1 MGFLSKLFGKK
12 PKVPAFVKIDLD
24 EQMRKSVSGNR
35 AIVGDA
41 GKLALEQQAADQAAL
56 EQGLKSSIRG
66 YEGLVTG
73 EREVIGDMLAGTVS
87 DDVWDEIRRRNPNI
101 QQSQGGEFNRLRNLG
116 LTSMQQQEKGL
127 VAAER
132 FKTWHVGYGMA
143 KPMSVTSMFTSPQ
156 ERLAHESSER
166 SMKFQRDW
174 LQAKTDAAPDPRFV
188 GVAKVAASALGGV
201 WGQALGAGLG
211 MDMQQGG
218 GGGGGGY
225 NVQNNIAAMDR
236 ITAQNQGGFLQQSF
250 APNPWNAPAAN
261 IGGGAGGGLG
271 FLQQA
276 QLQHLE
282 SGPFGAN
289 PTRF

>member
-1 MGFLSKLFGKK
+1 
-12 PKVPAFVKIDLD
+12 
-24 EQMRKSVSGNR
+24 
-35 AIVGDA
+35 
-41 GKLALEQQAADQAAL
+41 
-56 EQGLKSSIRG
+56 
-66 YEGLVTG
+66 
-73 EREVIGDMLAGTVS
+73 
-87 DDVWDEIRRRNPNI
+87 
-101 QQSQGGEFNRLRNLG
+101 
-116 LTSMQQQEKGL
+116 L
-127 VAAER
+127 VASER
-132 FKTWHVGYGMA
+132 YKTWQASYGMA

-174 LQAKTDAAPDPRFV
+174 LQAKTAAAPDPRYV
-188 GVAKVAASALGGV
+188 GVGKMAASALGGH
-201 WGQALGAGLG
+201 WAGQALGAGLG
-211 MDMQQGG
+211 MGADQFNRAAAPS
-218 GGGGGGY
+218 GY